1 MRVAWVVPGGVD
13 ASGVERVIPA
23 LLWQIERLAAR
34 HDLHVFALRQHDSA
48 CDYRLLG
55 ATVHALAP
63 ARAGSW
69 RAVAGWASLERG
81 LRVHGPFDLLHGF
94 WAGLPGLYAGAS
106 GRLRRVPVVV
116 TIGGGEL
123 AARREIDYGG
133 QIRWTSRAVVAA
145 SLRLAHRV
153 TVATR
158 VIGTQLTTKGYAADL
173 VPLGAPS
180 DRFTPPPTAP
190 ARPWRLLHVG
200 SLNRVK
206 DQRTLLAALAAIV
219 RREPEV
225 TLDVVGEDTLGGE
238 IQRQATALGLDGRV
252 TFTGWQP
259 SSALAER
266 YRRAHLLLVSSRHE
280 SGPLVALEAA
290 LCGTPTVGT
299 DVGHVADWAPGLA
312 SAVPV
317 GDAGAL
323 ADAALALLHDDDRRR
338 AMAAAARTFAVE
350 HDADWTANRFDQI
363 YRQLVS

>member
-34 HDLHVFALRQHDSA
+34 HDLHVFALRQRDRA
-48 CDYRLLG
+48 CHYRLLG

-63 ARAGSW
+63 ARG
-69 RAVAGWASLERG
+69 VAACASLDRA
-81 LRVHGPFDLLHGF
+81 LRAQGAFDLLHGF
-94 WAGLPGLYAGAS
+94 WAGMPGLLAGSAA
-106 GRLRRVPVVV
+106 RLRRVPVVV

-123 AARREIDYGG
+123 TACRDIDYGG
-133 QIRWTSRAVVAA
+133 QVRWTSRAVVAV
-145 SLRLAHRV
+145 SLRLAHRL

-158 VIGTQLTTKGYAADL
+158 AIGAQLAAKGYAADL

-180 DRFTPPPTAP
+180 DRFTPPPGVP

-219 RREPEV
+219 RHEPEV
-225 TLDVVGEDTLGGE
+225 TLEIVGEDTLGGA
-238 IQRQATALGLDGRV
+238 IQREATALGLDRHV
-252 TFTGWQP
+252 VFSGWQP

-280 SGPLVALEAA
+280 SGPVVALEAA

-299 DVGHVADWAPGLA
+299 SVGHVADWAPNLA

-317 GDAGAL
+317 GDADAL
-323 ADAALALLHDDDRRR
+323 ADAVIALLHDDDRRR
-338 AMAAAARTFAVE
+338 AMAAAARGFALE
-350 HDADWTANRFDQI
+350 HDADWTANRFDRI
-363 YRQLVS
+363 YHQLAS